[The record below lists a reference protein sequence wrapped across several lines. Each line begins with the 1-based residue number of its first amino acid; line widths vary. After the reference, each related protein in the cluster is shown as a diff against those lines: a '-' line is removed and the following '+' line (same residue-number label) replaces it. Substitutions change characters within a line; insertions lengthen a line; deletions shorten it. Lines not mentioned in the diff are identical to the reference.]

1 VPTLDRMLGD
11 VETILV
17 GNEKEALLLENELV
31 RRYRPRFN
39 LKLQDGKNFVHLRLD
54 PRETHPR
61 LEVTRRVH
69 EDGARYFGPYPLA
82 HALRET
88 LRVVNRHFH
97 LRTCSD
103 HDPAS
108 HKGRACL
115 LCQIARFPAPSV
127 YDIPPEA
134 YRRHVDDAILFLEGK
149 QTELLDALQRR
160 MDEAAAEMRFEEAAR
175 LRDQLE
181 AIAQTLAPQ
190 KIIAAEPLD
199 RDALGLARA
208 GNRLAIYVLRVRRG
222 RVTGGELF
230 SFRGQAFPEAEAL
243 ASFLNLYYA
252 RADAIPGEILL
263 PVEVEGGQALGE
275 LLSERKG
282 SRVELRVPEQGA
294 ELELVQMSGDNAR
307 SGLEA
312 RPGEGATDALAR
324 LERRLG
330 LRRLPRR
337 IECVDVSHFHG
348 GALVGSL
355 VAMTDGQLDKDRYR
369 RYRITTVAV
378 GDDYAALYEVASR
391 RLKRGM
397 AQGDL
402 PDLLIVDGG
411 KGQLA
416 SVQAAMRDLDVTGP
430 EVAALAKRRAIVGGE
445 PVIEARRKTPERIF
459 LPGRRDP
466 IVLRQDSPELL
477 LLARLRDEA
486 HRFAIAY
493 QRKVLRRERLRSELE
508 EIPGVGPK
516 LRQALLRK
524 LGSVARLREAGFE
537 ELLAVNGVGPKLAR
551 RIHAFLHSDTK
562 DARSP

>member
-1 VPTLDRMLGD
+1 
-11 VETILV
+11 
-17 GNEKEALLLENELV
+17 
-31 RRYRPRFN
+31 
-39 LKLQDGKNFVHLRLD
+39 
-54 PRETHPR
+54 
-61 LEVTRRVH
+61 
-69 EDGARYFGPYPLA
+69 
-82 HALRET
+82 
-88 LRVVNRHFH
+88 
-97 LRTCSD
+97 
-103 HDPAS
+103 
-108 HKGRACL
+108 
-115 LCQIARFPAPSV
+115 
-127 YDIPPEA
+127 
-134 YRRHVDDAILFLEGK
+134 
-149 QTELLDALQRR
+149 
-160 MDEAAAEMRFEEAAR
+160 
-175 LRDQLE
+175 
-181 AIAQTLAPQ
+181 
-190 KIIAAEPLD
+190 
-199 RDALGLARA
+199 
-208 GNRLAIYVLRVRRG
+208 
-222 RVTGGELF
+222 
-230 SFRGQAFPEAEAL
+230 
-243 ASFLNLYYA
+243 
-252 RADAIPGEILL
+252 
-263 PVEVEGGQALGE
+263 
-275 LLSERKG
+275 
-282 SRVELRVPEQGA
+282 
-294 ELELVQMSGDNAR
+294 
-307 SGLEA
+307 
-312 RPGEGATDALAR
+312 
-324 LERRLG
+324 
-330 LRRLPRR
+330 
-337 IECVDVSHFHG
+337 
-348 GALVGSL
+348 
-355 VAMTDGQLDKDRYR
+355 
-369 RYRITTVAV
+369 V